1 MTAISIMDRPPH
13 SGLNARRTWPLYSDE
28 IGCTRTPLGL
38 LHAITAMQPNTD
50 PISAESVARMTA
62 LDREQQAAGVASI
75 RAIGGS
81 FDGIH
86 RQESRAVFGLDDDQA
101 RAVGLRFGQV
111 AIFAW
116 QGPRWSLLACATD
129 RQEHRGWRWESR

>member
-1 MTAISIMDRPPH
+1 
-13 SGLNARRTWPLYSDE
+13 
-28 IGCTRTPLGL
+28 
-38 LHAITAMQPNTD
+38 MQPNTD